1 MARLV
6 CSHSSIII
14 VVVVVVVVVVVDD
27 KRTDC
32 MSYIFLVSA

>member
-14 VVVVVVVVVVVDD
+14 IVVVVVVVVDD